1 MPIEDRIYPLLQY
14 YVGAP
19 QFLKNLMG
27 GAYALLPAHWRYGRR
42 YNDFLEEVQHSAD
55 TSWLQQ
61 RAEEKLRETLLWA
74 AQTVPAYADLRGAL
88 QDGQNARE
96 WLSAFPLLPKDHI
109 KSNPEQYLS
118 REMGPKTHLLTHT
131 GGSMSV
137 PMRLYLHKYVS
148 RSKDF
153 AYNGAFDRVAGIG
166 PHDTILAMRGR
177 NVPGSDKPG
186 GPIWLVDP
194 IKRYLQVS
202 SNHLEPKHMPV
213 YLEAMRRHKPTFIHA
228 YPSALEPLARWLE
241 ANPAPDVTRRI
252 RCVQLFSESIY
263 DYQIELI
270 ERVFACPVI
279 LDYGH
284 SERAVKAISMPG
296 DRRYFFWPL
305 YGHVELVDLDGK
317 PITLPGV
324 MGEIVATGFDNKV
337 MPLIR
342 YRTGD
347 MAMWSTRPNTLR
359 PGFAVVDRIEGRLQ
373 EFLVTSDQRLV
384 SIASVCGSHFEVLVN
399 ADCMQFEQTQP
410 GQAQLK
416 IVSPHTLSSDVMSAI
431 KQGMLDKTGGGL
443 TVEPIQVERIARTV
457 SGKHMVLVQRLN
469 IASVAGQK
477 RSLPG

>member
-1 MPIEDRIYPLLQY
+1 
-14 YVGAP
+14 V
-19 QFLKNLMG
+19 
-27 GAYALLPAHWRYGRR
+27 
-42 YNDFLEEVQHSAD
+42 
-55 TSWLQQ
+55 
-61 RAEEKLRETLLWA
+61 
-74 AQTVPAYADLRGAL
+74 QTVPAYAGLRDAL
-88 QDGQNARE
+88 QPDRPARE
-96 WLSAFPLLPKDHI
+96 WLAGFPLLPKDQI
-109 KSNPEQYLS
+109 KSNPDHYLS
-118 REMGPKTHLLTHT
+118 REMGPETHLLTHT

-166 PHDTILAMRGR
+166 SHDIILAMRGR
-177 NVPGSDKPG
+177 NVPGSEKPG
-186 GPIWLVDP
+186 GPIWLIDP

-202 SNHLEPKHMPV
+202 SNHLQPQHMPV
-213 YLEAMRRHKPTFIHA
+213 YLEAMRHHKPSFIHA

-241 ANPAPDVTRRI
+241 AHPEPEITRRI

-263 DYQIELI
+263 DYQLDLI

-305 YGHVELVDLDGK
+305 YGHVELVDLDGN
-317 PITLPGV
+317 PITQPGV
-324 MGEIVATGFDNKV
+324 MGEIVATSFDNKV

-373 EFLVTSDQRLV
+373 EFLVTGDRRLV
-384 SIASVCGSHFEVLVN
+384 SIASVCGAHFEVLVN
-399 ADCMQFEQTQP
+399 ADCMQFEQTEP
-410 GQAQLK
+410 GRAQLK
-416 IVSPHTLSSDVMSAI
+416 IVSPHVLSPEVMGSI
-431 KQGMLDKTGGGL
+431 SQGMLDKTGGGL
-443 TVEPIQVERIARTV
+443 TVEPVQVERIARTV

-469 IASVAGQK
+469 IASLAGRPQGLVAAV
-477 RSLPG
+477 